1 MKKVA
6 MFLLTVMLSV
16 ILAGCSQKVA
26 VEFPFTPSE
35 VESVEMFQY
44 VVPADAEKKVVT
56 KPADIE
62 SLCAVFDG
70 ISVREQELEPDAG
83 SDATG
88 FRFCLSDGTLYEIV
102 YCSVAVK
109 SGSLQLSWSEQAY
122 VTDADIGAIWKHYDY
137 SVVHAEEDE
146 LPDAAF

>member
-1 MKKVA
+1 
-6 MFLLTVMLSV
+6 MLSV
-16 ILAGCSQKVA
+16 ILAGCSQKAA
-26 VEFPFTPSE
+26 VELPFTPSE
-35 VESVEMFQY
+35 VESAEMFRY

-56 KPADIE
+56 NPDDIE

-70 ISVREQELEPDAG
+70 ISVREQELEPA
-83 SDATG
+83 AG

-109 SGSLQLSWSEQAY
+109 SGSLQLSWSEQQY
-122 VTDADIGAIWKHYDY
+122 VTDADIGAIWHQYDY
-137 SVVHAEEDE
+137 SAVHAEEDE

>member
-1 MKKVA
+1 
-6 MFLLTVMLSV
+6 MLPV
-16 ILAGCSQKVA
+16 ILAGCRQKAA
-26 VEFPFTPSE
+26 VELPFTPSE
-35 VESVEMFQY
+35 VESAEMFRY

-56 KPADIE
+56 NPDDIE

-70 ISVREQELEPDAG
+70 ISVREQELEPAAG
-83 SDATG
+83 SGAAG

-109 SGSLQLSWSEQAY
+109 SGSLQLSWSEQQY
-122 VTDADIGAIWKHYDY
+122 VTDADIGAIWHQYDY
-137 SVVHAEEDE
+137 SAVHAEEDE